1 MLYVGRLHNG
11 TQDPSSHVICGKA
24 TNGTQIRVAAQL
36 SQAGRGGGHFQRTT
50 PQPIRHESLKLGG
63 GDLRFVERLFLTPF
77 WYWYLGEMVSAA
89 PTTASSAATTTEHG
103 GAGAVSCPAFP
114 GRDTHPH
121 ADVGWRSP
129 LKYLSCEAAF
139 LAGIAVGGKHERP

>member
-1 MLYVGRLHNG
+1 MTSKFACYMWEGYTTAHRLELQHNCLRLVG
-11 TQDPSSHVICGKA
+11 
-24 TNGTQIRVAAQL
+24 
-36 SQAGRGGGHFQRTT
+36 GGGHFQRTT

-114 GRDTHPH
+114 GRAIHPH

-129 LKYLSCEAAF
+129 L
-139 LAGIAVGGKHERP
+139 

>member
-89 PTTASSAATTTEHG
+89 PTTASSAARPPRSTVEPEPCLVQHSPE
-103 GAGAVSCPAFP
+103 VI
-114 GRDTHPH
+114 HPH

-129 LKYLSCEAAF
+129 YLSCEAAF